1 MGDFDKRPEI
11 EIPQDDPFANDLF
24 DRQTL
29 IEPLTRLIT
38 SLEKPFVLSIEA
50 PWGQGKTTFIEMW
63 KQRLK
68 NDNRIVLEYNAW
80 ENDYSNDPLANF
92 VISLSSQISNTY
104 GDLGVS
110 NLFKKL
116 AQTTGKLTTLGLPI
130 ILSILSRGIIDKKTT
145 KFISKLFKP
154 SDIEKLLMTAS
165 NELVEAV
172 EKQIEAN
179 NSFKNSL
186 SDLTKI
192 LQRKNKRP
200 LIIFIDEL
208 DRCRPDFALSLLE
221 RIKHLFSVEGIVF
234 ILAIERKQI
243 ETSLKSIYGN
253 EMDVNNYLRRFFDLR
268 IKLEN
273 KKINTIEFVKKE
285 FYNIGLAEVLKLR
298 ETDYE
303 SYGELLDAFSKEF
316 PLGLRAMKQIIYN
329 FNVIA
334 RTISPSLMTLIKK
347 GRLYW
352 EFILLLLILKSIDE
366 NIITELSKGNLGPIK
381 DFEKSEKSFLNEN
394 YQIIDW
400 AWFYGHIIPYS
411 KVSNEISELDNLLQT
426 NPYDTEEN
434 AIRQRKITSLNE
446 HIKYYPV
453 GPDYCTLLLDA
464 INLTN
469 LIIPDLD

>member
-285 FYNIGLAEVLKLR
+285 FYNIGLAEVLKITNLMVNCWMR
-298 ETDYE
+298 
-303 SYGELLDAFSKEF
+303 FRKNF
-316 PLGLRAMKQIIYN
+316 PLA
-329 FNVIA
+329 
-334 RTISPSLMTLIKK
+334 
-347 GRLYW
+347 
-352 EFILLLLILKSIDE
+352 
-366 NIITELSKGNLGPIK
+366 
-381 DFEKSEKSFLNEN
+381 
-394 YQIIDW
+394 
-400 AWFYGHIIPYS
+400 
-411 KVSNEISELDNLLQT
+411 SEL
-426 NPYDTEEN
+426 
-434 AIRQRKITSLNE
+434 
-446 HIKYYPV
+446 
-453 GPDYCTLLLDA
+453 
-464 INLTN
+464 
-469 LIIPDLD
+469 